1 MEICRRCVLPH
12 RMVKMF
18 ASSTSVLTVND
29 HLKSVYRK
37 AHVNSREELVS
48 LL

>member
-1 MEICRRCVLPH
+1 MLPH

-18 ASSTSVLTVND
+18 ASPTSMLTVND
-29 HLKSVYRK
+29 HSKSVYRK
-37 AHVNSREELVS
+37 AHVNSREDLVS